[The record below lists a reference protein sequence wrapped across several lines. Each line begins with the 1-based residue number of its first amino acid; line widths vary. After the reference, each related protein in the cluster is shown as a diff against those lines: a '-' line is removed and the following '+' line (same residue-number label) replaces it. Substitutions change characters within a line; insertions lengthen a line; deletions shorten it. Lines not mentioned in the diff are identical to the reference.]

1 MRSLFKPGVAMLDR
15 LTFSRRF
22 SALFIIILLTF
33 GYLLADIA
41 ISSNEKM
48 TTVKNELAGIGLL
61 EKVYPILQYAQQHRG
76 LTSNLA
82 SGDTTAAPKRQEAGE
97 QVESAFRQ
105 LIESSEKNASPA
117 ARSAAAALY
126 DEWKSVQS
134 ESGGKP
140 VAEGI
145 AMHSAFIVHL
155 LDFNRMIAE
164 ESKLSLESDAVKHY
178 LSSLLIET
186 LPPITENMGKSRA
199 IGLNAATKKEMTD
212 NNYYQLLFLMQ
223 TMQNDVDRSLTN
235 YERIF
240 AADSTLKNRLQSKAD
255 ESLQFTEQMLALIE
269 TELLNA
275 EQITIEPA
283 AYFDRTTAAINGIFE
298 LIDFQKNELQQ
309 LLESDLQFYKT
320 KRFTTTL
327 IMGIVILAL
336 AYALLSF
343 YLSVQKQVANI
354 QHAANRLAH
363 GDLTNEIPITSK
375 DEFAAIAVSLNQ
387 MIGEMKDVLTR
398 SKATADAVGAS
409 SSDLFAVTSET
420 STATDHIVA
429 SVSNVTNIIEEQF
442 MQAKKNVELMNS
454 VTAQLHTAAAA
465 NEHVLE
471 LSGSTLGEVTE
482 GRENFNRLAQQMKTI
497 MGAVTATSETIHQ
510 LETRSQE
517 IRTILEAI
525 MSIADQTN
533 LLSLNAAIEAARAGE
548 HGKGFAVV
556 ADEVRKLAEE
566 SSSFAGNIQ
575 QIVADIQGG
584 TANSVRA
591 MQQVTDETEAGTEL
605 IETAQHSFTR
615 ILEQTREVSNEI
627 HTVIGV
633 VKTVEDETVRLNEAI
648 EMEAD
653 QAAALESHIHTIMAS
668 TEEQLASMEEATASA
683 QMLSGKA
690 AELKETMEK
699 FQT

>member
-1 MRSLFKPGVAMLDR
+1 MRSLFKPGVAVLDR
-15 LTFSRRF
+15 LTFSRKF
-22 SALFIIILLTF
+22 LALFIIIILTF
-33 GYLLADIA
+33 GYLLVDIA

-48 TTVKNELAGIGLL
+48 NTVKKELKGMELL

-76 LTSNLA
+76 LTSNLV
-82 SGDTTAAPKRQEAGE
+82 SGDATAAPKREEAGMH
-97 QVESAFRQ
+97 VESGFQELLDSAKK
-105 LIESSEKNASPA
+105 IASPA
-117 ARSAAAALY
+117 AQSAANALY
-126 DEWKSVQS
+126 DEWQTVKSTS
-134 ESGGKP
+134 ESKP

-145 AMHSAFIVHL
+145 AMHSKLIVHI

-199 IGLNAATKKEMTD
+199 IGLSAATKKELTD
-212 NNYYQLLFLMQ
+212 DNYYQLLFLMQ
-223 TMQNDVDRSLTN
+223 TMQNDVGRSLTN

-240 AADSTLKNRLQSKAD
+240 AADETLKNRLEAQAS
-255 ESLQFTEQMLALIE
+255 ESLQFTEQILALIE
-269 TELLNA
+269 RELLDA
-275 EQITIEPA
+275 EEITIEPA
-283 AYFDRTTAAINGIFE
+283 AYFDSTTTTINGIFE
-298 LIDFQKNELQQ
+298 LIDFQKNELRNMLQD
-309 LLESDLQFYKT
+309 DLQFYKT
-320 KRFTTTL
+320 KRLITTT

-343 YLSVQKQVANI
+343 YFSVQKQVSNI
-354 QHAANRLAH
+354 QHAANRLAQ
-363 GDLTNEIPITSK
+363 GDLTDEIPITSK

-387 MIGEMKDVLTR
+387 MIDEMKGVLTS
-398 SKATADAVGAS
+398 SKATADTVGAS

-420 STATDHIVA
+420 SSATDHIVQ
-429 SVSNVTNIIEEQF
+429 SVSDVTDIIEEQF
-442 MQAKKNVELMNS
+442 AQAKKNVELMNS
-454 VTAQLHTAAAA
+454 VTAQLKTAANAH
-465 NEHVLE
+465 EHVLE

-482 GRENFNRLAQQMKTI
+482 GRENFNRLAQQMQTI
-497 MGAVTATSETIHQ
+497 AEAVTTTSETIHQ
-510 LETRSQE
+510 LENRSQE

-575 QIVADIQGG
+575 QIVADIQGD

-591 MQQVTDETEAGTEL
+591 MQQVTDETTAGTEL
-605 IETAQHSFTR
+605 IETAQHSFVR
-615 ILEQTREVSNEI
+615 ILEQTKEVSDEI
-627 HTVIGV
+627 HTVIGAV
-633 VKTVEDETVRLNEAI
+633 QTVADETVRLNEVI
-648 EMEAD
+648 ETEAD

-690 AELKETMEK
+690 RELKETMEK